1 MIHRRNSSSNDSTS
15 SLGSNTPQ
23 WNYLQEEDM
32 KDSLVKFKYAY
43 LETLNKL
50 IRFDKQKIFRFP
62 VDTKLVPDYMN
73 YITTPMDFET
83 MLAKNEENKYK
94 EDIRVFEADIWLI
107 INNCKTY
114 NSRDTIFYE
123 AAVKLQDFYLKIKH
137 ILERKIVTI
146 TNLINRKRLSTS
158 RARQRQMLSGSMS
171 PSESG
176 MVMHPY
182 AEKTYNPMMQQSQF
196 LKPNPMVRPTVM
208 KTTPMPKA
216 SPMMM
221 ANPPV
226 RPTQPQPEQNDSS
239 QPIARSTSNSSA
251 GDNPPPTRPTYPKT
265 GPIKL
270 ETESERLEFIQ
281 SRLEPVKRRKRKPD
295 PKRFGNGLL
304 NSTMNTIQIALSVS
318 GLTNETFGKLM
329 ANFNGLPRLLNSLD
343 VAQHQLLVNPQSRNM
358 FGARSINRL
367 RRIINSFEW
376 KRSFDFP
383 ISMGKNTLY
392 RKIQLLMG
400 RYKRE
405 TYKKS
410 VESFI
415 GQENLELVNEVFPNL
430 SNILSDLC
438 IPYQM
443 LSNSTEFK
451 N

>member
-1 MIHRRNSSSNDSTS
+1 MINRRNSLSNDSTS
-15 SLGSNTPQ
+15 SLGSNAPH
-23 WNYLQEEDM
+23 WNYLHEEDL

-73 YITTPMDFET
+73 YIKTPMDFET
-83 MLAKNEENKYK
+83 MLAKNEENKYRD
-94 EDIRVFEADIWLI
+94 DIRVFETDIWLI

-123 AAVKLQDFYLKIKH
+123 AAVKLEDFYLKIKH
-137 ILERKIVTI
+137 ILERKLVTI
-146 TNLINRKRLSTS
+146 INLINRKCLSTS
-158 RARQRQMLSGSMS
+158 KTRHKQILSGSMS
-171 PSESG
+171 PSENG
-176 MVMHPY
+176 MATHPY
-182 AEKTYNPMMQQSQF
+182 GEKNYNPMMHQSQF
-196 LKPNPMVRPTVM
+196 LKPNPMVRPTIM

-216 SPMMM
+216 SPMVR
-221 ANPPV
+221 ANQQV
-226 RPTQPQPEQNDSS
+226 RQTQQQEQHDSS
-239 QPIARSTSNSSA
+239 QSIAISSSNSSA

-281 SRLEPVKRRKRKPD
+281 SRLEPVKRRKRKPEQ
-295 PKRFGNGLL
+295 KRFGNGLL

-343 VAQHQLLVNPQSRNM
+343 VAQHQLMANPQSRNM
-358 FGARSINRL
+358 FGPRSINRL

-415 GQENLELVNEVFPNL
+415 GEENLELVNEVFPNL

-443 LSNSTEFK
+443 LSNTTEFK

>member
-1 MIHRRNSSSNDSTS
+1 MINRRNSSSNDSTS
-15 SLGSNTPQ
+15 SLGSNGQQ
-23 WNYLQEEDM
+23 WTYLHEEDV
-32 KDSLVKFKYAY
+32 KDSLIKFKYAY

-50 IRFDKQKIFRFP
+50 IKFDKQKIFRFP
-62 VDTKLVPDYMN
+62 VDTKLVPDYTN
-73 YITTPMDFET
+73 YIKTPMDFET

-94 EDIRVFEADIWLI
+94 DDIRVFEADIWLI

-123 AAVKLQDFYLKIKH
+123 AAVKLEDFYLKIKH
-137 ILERKIVTI
+137 ILERKLGTI
-146 TNLINRKRLSTS
+146 INLINRKYLSTAKS
-158 RARQRQMLSGSMS
+158 RQKQLLSGSMS

-176 MVMHPY
+176 MVPY
-182 AEKTYNPMMQQSQF
+182 P
-196 LKPNPMVRPTVM
+196 
-208 KTTPMPKA
+208 
-216 SPMMM
+216 
-221 ANPPV
+221 
-226 RPTQPQPEQNDSS
+226 
-239 QPIARSTSNSSA
+239 SA
-251 GDNPPPTRPTYPKT
+251 GDNPPPTRPTYPRT

-281 SRLEPVKRRKRKPD
+281 SRLEPVKRRKRKLD
-295 PKRFGNGLL
+295 QKRMGNGLL
-304 NSTMNTIQIALSVS
+304 NSTMNTVQIALSVS

-343 VAQHQLLVNPQSRNM
+343 VAQHQLLVNPHSRNM
-358 FGARSINRL
+358 FGPNSIARL

-415 GQENLELVNEVFPNL
+415 GEENLELMNELFPNL
-430 SNILSDLC
+430 SDILGDLC
-438 IPYQM
+438 IPHQM
-443 LSNSTEFK
+443 LSNTTEFK